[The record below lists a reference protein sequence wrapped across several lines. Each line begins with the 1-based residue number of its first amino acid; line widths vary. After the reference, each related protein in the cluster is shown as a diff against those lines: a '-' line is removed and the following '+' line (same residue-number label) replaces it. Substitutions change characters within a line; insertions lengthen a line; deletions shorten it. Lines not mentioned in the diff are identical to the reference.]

1 MIKPW
6 REIGVMQNFVAVKE
20 NGAEL
25 ELSHTPVPVTHIQNA
40 RAYLQLRAKNQFFDM
55 NVLS

>member
-1 MIKPW
+1 
-6 REIGVMQNFVAVKE
+6 MQNFVAVKE

-25 ELSHTPVPVTHIQNA
+25 ESSHTPAPVTHTQNA
-40 RAYLQLRAKNQFFDM
+40 RVNPQPRAKNQFFDM

>member
-6 REIGVMQNFVAVKE
+6 RGIGVMQNFVAVKE

-25 ELSHTPVPVTHIQNA
+25 EYGKCAVDLT
-40 RAYLQLRAKNQFFDM
+40 LL
-55 NVLS
+55 LL